1 MVYKSL
7 GVISTGETI
16 QMQQINMLSNSK
28 VILSFGAGVDS
39 SAILL
44 IHLFTK
50 NLGIDMV
57 VFADTGAEHPD
68 TYRNVNY
75 FQELCANHGLPFF
88 IVKKEGETITEWC
101 LRLGILPVMAG
112 GSHICSKKF
121 KGDVIAKWSSS
132 QGIDK
137 PVYLIG
143 IEANEGYRCKRF
155 TPPKDDKAEYQ
166 YPLVEMN
173 LDREAC
179 QEIIDDYGIEVR
191 KSSCVFCPFMSPE
204 EIKSAME
211 DPYCAQVIRMVENNF
226 KETSAKKHAA
236 WIEAGKPVDK
246 AGRALR
252 GMWKKDSWKEGRR
265 LFVKKIKGNQLT
277 VDQWVQQLN

>member
-1 MVYKSL
+1 MTFVNNP
-7 GVISTGETI
+7 VFIVEI
-16 QMQQINMLSNSK
+16 EEMQQISMLSNK
-28 VILSFGAGVDS
+28 KIILSFGAGVDS

-44 IHLFTK
+44 IHLFIK

-68 TYRNVNY
+68 TYRNVKY
-75 FQELCANHGLPFF
+75 FQELCAKHGLPFF

-101 LRLGILPVMAG
+101 LRLGVLPVIAG

-121 KGDVIAKWSSS
+121 KGDVIEKWANS

-155 TPPKDDKAEYQ
+155 TPPENDKAEYQ
-166 YPLVEMN
+166 YPLVDMK

-179 QEIIDDYGIEVR
+179 QKIIDDHGIEVR
-191 KSSCVFCPFMSPE
+191 KSSCIFCPT
-204 EIKSAME
+204 
-211 DPYCAQVIRMVENNF
+211 C
-226 KETSAKKHAA
+226 
-236 WIEAGKPVDK
+236 
-246 AGRALR
+246 ALR
-252 GMWKKDSWKEGRR
+252 ENHC
-265 LFVKKIKGNQLT
+265 FLT
-277 VDQWVQQLN
+277 KAFLKRHIICHIVF